1 MAQSEGAD
9 GAESAERA
17 RVREREGGRKD
28 GERGCETGKN
38 CTRAPPVLYKY
49 IYMPETGRRGIIFTA
64 MKVGCIKIPRRRR
77 QDGVWR
83 ARRGAPLPL
92 VTVRTQSCVK
102 LAHLQS
108 EYTRRRR
115 RRSYTLFC
123 VRGEISGWKTVLYP
137 FLIFFLFFS
146 VPSSSSRL
154 TQHRYHSLLVLFF
167 PFVFRFF
174 FFNPTREYKEEF
186 PFYRTA
192 I

>member
-1 MAQSEGAD
+1 MARSEGAD

-17 RVREREGGRKD
+17 RVRERESGRKD
-28 GERGCETGKN
+28 GERGCESGKN

-146 VPSSSSRL
+146 VPSSSSRPRS
-154 TQHRYHSLLVLFF
+154 TGTTLFSSF
-167 PFVFRFF
+167 FFLSFFVFF
-174 FFNPTREYKEEF
+174 FFF
-186 PFYRTA
+186 
-192 I
+192 